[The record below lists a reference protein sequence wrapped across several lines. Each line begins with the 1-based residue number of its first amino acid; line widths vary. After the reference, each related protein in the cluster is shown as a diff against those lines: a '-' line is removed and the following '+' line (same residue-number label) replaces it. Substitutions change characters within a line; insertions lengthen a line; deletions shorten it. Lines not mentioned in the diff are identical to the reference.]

1 MGRVNDLWLQQE
13 ERIYQRMIDDEITMP
28 QAIAELQDQ
37 LGIPYVDARDMVS
50 EVLSEYYYG
59 SNPKTDQ

>member
-13 ERIYQRMIDDEITMP
+13 ERIYERLINNEITMP
-28 QAIAELQDQ
+28 HAVTELQSH
-37 LGIPYVDARDMVS
+37 LGVSYLDARDMVA

-59 SNPKTDQ
+59 SNSKTD